1 MLNQLTVFMQNRKG
15 RLAQLCRTLAL
26 ADINMHA
33 LYVADTADYGVAR
46 IICDTPSAARK
57 ILNSEGFRA
66 SLTPVIA
73 VRVPNEKGGL
83 AGLLEFLDDHE
94 ANLEYEYCFSINDEY
109 AVDVLKVDE
118 LGIERDLEEAGYTI
132 VKKEDIYERD

>member
-15 RLAQLCRTLAL
+15 RLAQLCRQLAL

-33 LYVADTADYGVAR
+33 LYVADTADYGVVR

-57 ILNSEGFRA
+57 VLNAEGFRA
-66 SLTPVIA
+66 TLTPVIA
-73 VRVPNEKGGL
+73 IRVPNQKGGL

-94 ANLEYEYCFSINDEY
+94 VNLEYEYCFSINDDY

-118 LGIERDLEEAGYTI
+118 LGIERDLEEAGYVI
-132 VKKEDIYERD
+132 VKKEDIYQRD